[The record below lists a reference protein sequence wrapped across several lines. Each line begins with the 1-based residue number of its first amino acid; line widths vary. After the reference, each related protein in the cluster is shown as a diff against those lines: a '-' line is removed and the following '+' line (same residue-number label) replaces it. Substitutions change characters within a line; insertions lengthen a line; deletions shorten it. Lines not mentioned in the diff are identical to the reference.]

1 MRPMFAYFGIAIT
14 KTSLTFVSKY
24 AVKAGIPE
32 KLKLKKTAVAV
43 SNTRNISKASMKLN
57 DALSRMEVN
66 PETYE
71 VRAYGELLI
80 CEPATVLPIDQR
92 YFLF

>member
-1 MRPMFAYFGIAIT
+1 M
-14 KTSLTFVSKY
+14 
-24 AVKAGIPE
+24 
-32 KLKLKKTAVAV
+32 

-71 VRAYGELLI
+71 VRTYGELLI

-92 YFLF
+92 YFLFWILVFLKPYFLGVLECRKLKDRRLKSVLADSLKNKTKY

>member
-1 MRPMFAYFGIAIT
+1 MFASFGIAIA
-14 KTSLTFVSKY
+14 KTSFVSKY

>member
-1 MRPMFAYFGIAIT
+1 
-14 KTSLTFVSKY
+14 
-24 AVKAGIPE
+24 
-32 KLKLKKTAVAV
+32 VAV

-57 DALSRMEVN
+57 DALSHMEVN